1 MVFFRTHL
9 HTIIADLSTSFRV
22 GTSGDHGPIF
32 SYPFLGGRFKVV
44 SVLDWIAR
52 HTSNCKIAQMT
63 LENAE
68 GLSIEL
74 AGRF

>member
-1 MVFFRTHL
+1 MIMVPFSRTL
-9 HTIIADLSTSFRV
+9 
-22 GTSGDHGPIF
+22 
-32 SYPFLGGRFKVV
+32 FLGGRFKVV

-68 GLSIEL
+68 GLAIEL